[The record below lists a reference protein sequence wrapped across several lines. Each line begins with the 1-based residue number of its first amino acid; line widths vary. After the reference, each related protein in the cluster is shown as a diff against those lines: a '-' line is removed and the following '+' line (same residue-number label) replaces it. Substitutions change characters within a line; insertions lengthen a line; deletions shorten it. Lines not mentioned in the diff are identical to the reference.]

1 MATVNVVAA
10 TWMMTKPNRHR
21 RRPAKVEH
29 VDGNVVE
36 GKAMDRADCKRPADV
51 CSFVGRCSVWCHHFV
66 WRTEENLAVQTC
78 IRCKCRWWCVRI
90 CSLWARHCC
99 QLFAMSLLLVV
110 AVVGATL
117 WCDDKRF
124 LWFVDRTE
132 KWLSSDCR
140 ERAAHTAA
148 VVYLEF
154 LSNMF
159 VLIVWSVWKGAEG
172 IIFFNWTEI
181 ILFIFIRKLFKM
193 FSKNICWITI
203 NKIKLEMNLELKLK
217 FKKIVILKYQM
228 IFT

>member
-1 MATVNVVAA
+1 MASPFVRHRLRQTMATVTVVAA

-51 CSFVGRCSVWCHHFV
+51 CSFVGRWSVVWCHHFV

-78 IRCKCRWWCVRI
+78 IRYICRWWCVRK
-90 CSLWARHCC
+90 CSLWARRCC
-99 QLFAMSLLLVV
+99 QLFAMNLLVVVV
-110 AVVGATL
+110 AVVDAIL

-124 LWFVDRTE
+124 LWFVDRMG
-132 KWLSSDCR
+132 KWLSSGCR

-148 VVYLEF
+148 VVCLEF

-159 VLIVWSVWKGAEG
+159 VLIVWS
-172 IIFFNWTEI
+172 
-181 ILFIFIRKLFKM
+181 
-193 FSKNICWITI
+193 
-203 NKIKLEMNLELKLK
+203 ELKNFNNFFLIGQK
-217 FKKIVILKYQM
+217 
-228 IFT
+228 